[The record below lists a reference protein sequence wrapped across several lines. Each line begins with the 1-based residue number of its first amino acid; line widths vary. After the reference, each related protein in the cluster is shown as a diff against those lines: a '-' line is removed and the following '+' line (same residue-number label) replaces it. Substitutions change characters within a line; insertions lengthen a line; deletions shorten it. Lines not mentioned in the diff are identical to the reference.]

1 MLVAQQH
8 TSPHRADRPRNGT
21 RGTVEF
27 AQVVDALRDDLE
39 LVEARLRRSAE
50 VDYPLVGELLLA
62 IIGSGGKRLR
72 PILMIL
78 ACRPFV
84 YDQERLVV
92 AAAGVEMLHT
102 ASLVHDDTIDR
113 ALMRRGQPTL
123 NSVFNSETVILLGD
137 YLFAQSAI
145 LATETMN
152 PRVVAVFAQAL
163 GHICDGQLREIFTAH
178 RVEQT
183 REEYELRIF
192 GKTASLF
199 AGAAE
204 MGALLGRADEAQVE
218 NLRAFGGEVGMAFQ
232 IVDDVLDL
240 RSTSDELG
248 KPVGSDLRQ
257 GTLTLPTML
266 YLENADGAA
275 PAGLVRRIF
284 DGDEVSEADFQSVA
298 TAIQESGAL
307 DASIEAARG
316 YVERAKDRL
325 AELPDP
331 HTARYLATFAD
342 YALERVS

>member
-1 MLVAQQH
+1 M
-8 TSPHRADRPRNGT
+8 
-21 RGTVEF
+21 EF
-27 AQVVDALRDDLE
+27 AQVVDALRVDLD

-50 VDYPLVGELLLA
+50 VDYPLVGDLLIA
-62 IIGSGGKRLR
+62 IIGAGGKRLR
-72 PILMIL
+72 PMLMIL
-78 ACRPFV
+78 AGRPFQ

-92 AAAGVEMLHT
+92 AAAGIEMLHT

-113 ALMRRGQPTL
+113 ALLRRGQPTL
-123 NSVFNSETVILLGD
+123 NSVFNAETVILLGD

-152 PRVVAVFAQAL
+152 PRVVAVFAQTL

-178 RVEQT
+178 HVEQT

-204 MGALLGRADEAQVE
+204 MGALLGQADEAQAA

-266 YLENADGAA
+266 YLEHADGAA
-275 PAGLVRRIF
+275 PAATVRRIF
-284 DGDEVSEADFQSVA
+284 NGDEVSEADFQSVA

-307 DASIEAARG
+307 DASIDSARE
-316 YVERAKDRL
+316 YVARAKARL
-325 AELPDP
+325 ADVPDRE
-331 HTARYLATFAD
+331 TAGYLAAFAD

>member
-1 MLVAQQH
+1 M
-8 TSPHRADRPRNGT
+8 
-21 RGTVEF
+21 EF
-27 AQVVDALRDDLE
+27 AQVADALQDDLE

-50 VDYPLVGELLLA
+50 VDYPLVGDLLLA
-62 IIGSGGKRLR
+62 IIGGGGKRLR
-72 PILMIL
+72 PLLMML
-78 ACRPFV
+78 SCRPFQ
-84 YDQERLVV
+84 YDRERVVV

-113 ALMRRGQPTL
+113 ALLRRGQPTL

-152 PRVVAVFAQAL
+152 PRVVAVFAQTL
-163 GHICDGQLREIFTAH
+163 GHICDGQLREIFTAG
-178 RVEQT
+178 RVDQT
-183 REEYELRIF
+183 RDEYEQRIY
-192 GKTASLF
+192 GKSASLF

-204 MGALLGRADEAQVE
+204 MGALLGQADDHQVE

-240 RSTSDELG
+240 RSTSDVLG

-266 YLENADGAA
+266 YLEHADGAA
-275 PAGLVRRIF
+275 PARTVRRIF
-284 DGDEVSEADFQSVA
+284 DGEEVSDAEFAQVA

-307 DASIEAARG
+307 DASIASAHE
-316 YVERAKDRL
+316 YVARAKDRL
-325 AELPDP
+325 AALPDP
-331 HTARYLATFAD
+331 ETARFLAAFAD